1 MMMSVA
7 VGFLNMLN
15 LILLSSY
22 EIGISTKLISSSETS
37 DIVKCILRVKLLN
50 IFKNSYFCYLLYLLQ
65 FAGEL

>member
-1 MMMSVA
+1 MMSVA

-50 IFKNSYFCYLLYLLQ
+50 IFKYSYIYYFLYLLQ